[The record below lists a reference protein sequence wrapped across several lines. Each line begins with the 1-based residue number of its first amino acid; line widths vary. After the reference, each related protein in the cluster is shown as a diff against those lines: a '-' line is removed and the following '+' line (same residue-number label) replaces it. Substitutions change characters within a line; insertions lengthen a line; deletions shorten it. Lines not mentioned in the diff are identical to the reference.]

1 MTEITEIISKVK
13 IIEKQQ
19 NIALLELS
27 KYRGQLEQEMKRL
40 KSEYEL
46 ETLDQLTAEVS
57 KLEKR
62 VHKIDEQIISKYDAL
77 KEKYDVAT

>member
-77 KEKYDVAT
+77 KEKYYVAT